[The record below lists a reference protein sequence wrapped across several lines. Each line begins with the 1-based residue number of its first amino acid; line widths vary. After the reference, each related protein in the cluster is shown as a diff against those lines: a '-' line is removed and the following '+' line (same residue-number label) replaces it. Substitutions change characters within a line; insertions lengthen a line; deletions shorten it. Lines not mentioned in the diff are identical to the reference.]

1 MKIFKAALKYCF
13 IFLLFYDFISAV
25 SEADIPANASAYG
38 SGWVCNHGYKRQ
50 GSGCAE
56 INVPVN
62 ASAYGSGWVCNLGF
76 KRQGQ
81 KCVEMSKKEKQ
92 DQIKQI
98 QIYQASQ
105 RSKILNYDG
114 EEFTLRDVE
123 GKCEVYRYSE
133 NYGDLEC
140 SGSDLRPI
148 ERYCTV
154 SMYSDNYG
162 GIDC

>member
-1 MKIFKAALKYCF
+1 MILSPQFLKR
-13 IFLLFYDFISAV
+13 IFLPTHQRMAV
-25 SEADIPANASAYG
+25 DGCAIMVTNAK
-38 SGWVCNHGYKRQ
+38 V
-50 GSGCAE
+50 SGCAE

-123 GKCEVYRYSE
+123 RK
-133 NYGDLEC
+133 
-140 SGSDLRPI
+140 
-148 ERYCTV
+148 
-154 SMYSDNYG
+154 M
-162 GIDC
+162 

>member
-1 MKIFKAALKYCF
+1 M
-13 IFLLFYDFISAV
+13 
-25 SEADIPANASAYG
+25 
-38 SGWVCNHGYKRQ
+38 
-50 GSGCAE
+50 
-56 INVPVN
+56 
-62 ASAYGSGWVCNLGF
+62 VCNLGF

-114 EEFTLRDVE
+114 EEFTLRHVE
-123 GKCEVYRYSE
+123 RKCEVYRYSE

-162 GIDC
+162 GINC